1 MESKIGQTSYNE
13 SDNAMAKKISDGKK
27 KSGSLGCVLVRMEL
41 DKNERSCEMGYGVPD
56 NCTPNI
62 GDLIE
67 IKRWLYDHWAVYVGG
82 GKVIHVCDGGNGKT
96 TIKLDLLKVVCGKSL
111 CRINN
116 LEKAAQER
124 ELKPRTPDAIL
135 RYANTILEKNFEYH
149 PINNNCEHFAT
160 RCRFGKSFS
169 QQASAVKEDPTG
181 FTGMAVSVVANVI
194 KETKSIVIDLPNK
207 V

>member
-1 MESKIGQTSYNE
+1 MESKIDQTSYNE
-13 SDNAMAKKISDGKK
+13 SDNAMAKIISDEKK
-27 KSGSLGCVLVRMEL
+27 KGESLGCGLVLIKL
-41 DKNERSCEMGYGVPD
+41 DENRRLCKMGYNIPD

-67 IKRWLYDHWAVYVGG
+67 IKRLFYDHWAVYVGD
-82 GKVIHVCDGGNGKT
+82 GKVIHVRNGGDAKA
-96 TIKLDLLKVVCGKSL
+96 TIKLDILKNVCGKSL

-124 ELKPRTPDAIL
+124 ELKPRSVD
-135 RYANTILEKNFEYH
+135 TILDHANDMLGKMFEYH

-160 RCRFGKSFS
+160 NCRFGLSFS
-169 QQASAVKEDPTG
+169 QQALTAKEDPTG
-181 FTGMAVSVVANVI
+181 FTEMAVDVI
-194 KETKSIVIDLPNK
+194 MENKSIMNDLTEK